1 MHYELLPL
9 LLITFLAAVVP
20 FLANR
25 MKNISLPIVVGEIIA
40 GMLIG
45 KSGLNWVNP
54 TPELIFLADF
64 GFIYLMFLSGLE
76 MNFSVL
82 VGSEPAAEG
91 AAWWRRPVS
100 LAAAMFLVTV
110 ALALAVGFA
119 LAGAGLA
126 RSGLLMGLILSTTSL
141 GIVLPVLKE
150 KGHTKGLYGQ
160 CLLLAALI
168 SDFVTLLLLSVAI
181 ALESGGASFNL
192 LFILGLLVAFAGA
205 VNAGQRV
212 RRLPLLSRTLEEL
225 SHATAQI
232 RVRGAFAIMVAWVF
246 LAQKL
251 GAEVILGAFLAGALI
266 SIISGKA
273 EEVHRQKL
281 EAIGYGFFIPIFF
294 IHVGTQFDLGALLAS
309 HTAML
314 LVPLLVAAAYFVKL
328 VPSLL
333 LRLSFSWRQ
342 ALGGGVLLSS
352 RLSLIIAAAAIAL
365 NLEMISPA
373 ANAAVILTAILTCT
387 VSPVLFTRLVRPTAG
402 PLRSGVIIAGAEQLG
417 MFLGERLKLSGEAVA
432 FAVDHYEHSARLR
445 GAGFKV
451 VHGEAGSFSLLER
464 AGAERAQ
471 SLVAIYPD
479 DEITLQTCR
488 LAKSRFAIPSV
499 VGLAHSQE
507 SAQEMEKLGV
517 RAVQTHLATAL
528 ALEGAIHFP
537 ATFEMLTDVSYGL
550 ELSDGLVLNRA
561 LAGKPLKKVTLPGG
575 VLVVGIRRAGEA
587 IVPNG
592 DTQLELDDVLTLVG
606 KPDELKEARYM
617 VEGR

>member
-25 MKNISLPIVVGEIIA
+25 LKRISLPIVVGELIA

-45 KSGLNWVNP
+45 KSGLDLVKP
-54 TPELIFLADF
+54 TPELTFLADF

-82 VGSEPAAEG
+82 VRSQPVAEG

-100 LAAAMFLVTV
+100 LASAMFVCTV
-110 ALALAVGFA
+110 ALALAVGYA

-314 LVPLLVAAAYFVKL
+314 LVPLLMAAAYFVKL
-328 VPSLL
+328 IPSLL

-365 NLEMISPA
+365 DLGMISPA

-387 VSPVLFTRLVRPTAG
+387 VSPVLFTRLVRPSAG
-402 PLRSGVIIAGAEQLG
+402 PLRSGVIIAGSEQLG
-417 MFLGERLKLSGEAVA
+417 MFLGERLKLSGEAVT
-432 FAVDHYEHSARLR
+432 FAVDHYDHSARLR
-445 GAGFKV
+445 GGGFKV
-451 VHGEAGSFSLLER
+451 VHGEAGSLSLLER
-464 AGAERAQ
+464 AGAEQAQ
-471 SLVAIYPD
+471 SLVAIYND
-479 DEITLQTCR
+479 DETTLRTCR
-488 LAKSRFAIPSV
+488 LAKSRFAVPSV

-507 SAQEMEKLGV
+507 SAQEMEKLGA
-517 RAVQTHLATAL
+517 RAVQTHLAAAL

-537 ATFEMLTDVSYGL
+537 ATFEMLTDVSYGF

-561 LAGKPLKKVTLPGG
+561 LAGQPLRKVTLPGG

-587 IVPNG
+587 IVPNA
-592 DTQLELDDVLTLVG
+592 DTRLELDDVLTLAG
-606 KPDELKEARYM
+606 KPDELKEARDM
-617 VEGR
+617 VEGS